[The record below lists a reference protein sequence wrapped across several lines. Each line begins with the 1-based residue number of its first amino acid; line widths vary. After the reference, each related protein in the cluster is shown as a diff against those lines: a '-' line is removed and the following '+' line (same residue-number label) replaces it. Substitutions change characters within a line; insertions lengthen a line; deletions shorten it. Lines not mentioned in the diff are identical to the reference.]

1 MLFLHCC
8 GFSFVIVYFEGAGM
22 IVFAYL
28 IVTLGLAKMYFIEWV
43 RTMKCAVTNEI
54 VIIIIPKMVV
64 LLHLRISLNLAEIS
78 K

>member
-1 MLFLHCC
+1 M
-8 GFSFVIVYFEGAGM
+8 IVYFEGAGM
-22 IVFAYL
+22 TVFAYL

-43 RTMKCAVTNEI
+43 STMKCAVTNEI